1 MGSWSY
7 KPQTID
13 IYAQTKHAERMILL
27 SSSQIYSRTY
37 LEYAGAEKQTAEKV
51 GFRHLLSFFL
61 FSHTKLLT
69 SIAYKLKQLL
79 S

>member
-1 MGSWSY
+1 MAKEATNP
-7 KPQTID
+7 KPSVQR
-13 IYAQTKHAERMILL
+13 ERYCLAVHK
-27 SSSQIYSRTY
+27 YTRERTF
-37 LEYAGAEKQTAEKV
+37 EYAGAEKQTAEKV

-61 FSHTKLLT
+61 LLSHTRLLT